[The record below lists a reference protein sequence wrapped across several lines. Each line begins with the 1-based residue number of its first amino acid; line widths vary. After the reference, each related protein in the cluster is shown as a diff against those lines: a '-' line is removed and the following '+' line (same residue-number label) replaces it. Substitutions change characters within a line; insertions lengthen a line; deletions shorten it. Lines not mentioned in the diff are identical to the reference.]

1 MRIELDLEYYPLAAL
16 PIPYNCFLC
25 KFQFIFLCIVP
36 RLGIIIKSEPENLL
50 RFFYFHLPMQTRP
63 SPRRKELRLPNF
75 DYSEPGW
82 YFVTICIVERLNLF
96 GLVNNGNVV
105 LNAYGAIAQDTWLHI
120 PKHFP
125 NVELDEFIIMPNHI
139 HGILS
144 LTEDGNFL
152 EADKQTLNAITPSL
166 GTLVGAYK
174 AAVSKK
180 INLIRNTPGDS
191 VWQRNYYEH
200 IVSSLTE
207 LVRICEYIAGN
218 PSNWQNDEYFL
229 D

>member
-1 MRIELDLEYYPLAAL
+1 
-16 PIPYNCFLC
+16 
-25 KFQFIFLCIVP
+25 
-36 RLGIIIKSEPENLL
+36 
-50 RFFYFHLPMQTRP
+50 MQTKP

-105 LNAYGAIAQDTWLHI
+105 LNAYGTIAQDTWLHI